1 MKYSSLYD
9 FVLENRL
16 KLIFKA
22 NLRKICLLITGIL
35 TINYAISQD
44 TAESQEFITKTPNLN
59 FVDIGTGF
67 FTPLGDFKRKL
78 ARNAIGFEIG
88 YLRQINNSRIF
99 LGGVFESRKYD
110 QHTVV
115 EFDFDLDQKTVSSN
129 MTLMGLAR
137 IYPEIPIQFFDI
149 FIEGG
154 VGLNYH
160 YAYTNFYDKIA
171 EESFN
176 QYNNLRDYKLV
187 FFAAPGVQFPVN
199 EVLFITFRS
208 KHFFGPSV
216 DFLSEIDNPFSVDY
230 SEDAFELKQAAFRAR
245 TFSLSLSFLF

>member
-1 MKYSSLYD
+1 MYD
-9 FVLENRL
+9 FGLENRL
-16 KLIFKA
+16 KIISKA

-35 TINYAISQD
+35 AFNYAFSQD
-44 TAESQEFITKTPNLN
+44 TSGEVGFKSKTPNLN

-88 YLRQINNSRIF
+88 YLKQINNSRIF
-99 LGGVFESRKYD
+99 VGGVFESRRYD
-110 QHTVV
+110 QHTIV
-115 EFDFDLDQKTVSSN
+115 EFDFDIDQKTVSSN

-137 IYPEIPIQFFDI
+137 VYPDIPIQIFDL

-154 VGLNYH
+154 LGLNYH
-160 YAYTNFYDKIA
+160 YVFTNFYDKIA

-176 QYNNLRDYKLV
+176 QYNNLRDYKMV

-199 EVLFITFRS
+199 EFLFITFRS

-216 DFLSEIDNPFSVDY
+216 DFFSEIDDPFGVGY